1 MMRTFPF
8 ALLLAAPAVLSPP
21 GCLASEAP
29 ADPPCP
35 PINMTNAVEALSSP
49 CSDPAL
55 ACSHDSGCVGA
66 IFNFLSPQFEA
77 NRDSFERDAAAYANV
92 TPEWVVGCTAPH
104 LEAWLDAV
112 PIATFVELQQCEYDG
127 YLAQFPELAALDF
140 SSVSPADFMRF
151 MPPGMLMQILR
162 RQREQSA

>member
-8 ALLLAAPAVLSPP
+8 ALLLAATAVLSPP

-92 TPEWVVGCTAPH
+92 TPEWVVGCTP
-104 LEAWLDAV
+104 LTDL
-112 PIATFVELQQCEYDG
+112 TLQQDHQHKVVHTLLVGQVTEVAVVIKQMVV
-127 YLAQFPELAALDF
+127 YLSCQQELVDK
-140 SSVSPADFMRF
+140 VQDHVMV
-151 MPPGMLMQILR
+151 
-162 RQREQSA
+162 

>member
-8 ALLLAAPAVLSPP
+8 ALLLAATAVLSPP

-127 YLAQFPELAALDF
+127 YLAQFP
-140 SSVSPADFMRF
+140 
-151 MPPGMLMQILR
+151 
-162 RQREQSA
+162 